1 MGLIISKCGRGT
13 LANHN
18 SQGGM
23 FRCVS
28 SEEESPVGIIIEDGM
43 RDSPRS
49 N

>member
-1 MGLIISKCGRGT
+1 MGLIISKCGRGA

-23 FRCVS
+23 FQCVS
-28 SEEESPVGIIIEDGM
+28 SVEEFPAGITIEDGM
-43 RDSPRS
+43 RDSPRP